1 MSSDQN
7 SFLPNISKGSI
18 FTLRHR
24 VGYFRISVKNTSILG
39 SILKD
44 VLVKNVNFF
53 AVLFITP
60 NHINFPRVT
69 EGKERGKEGDEY
81 RVMEGREREGE
92 LNTTVMFASTM
103 VYLHCISLIC
113 CRVVDSL
120 TIYIVQP
127 DL

>member
-7 SFLPNISKGSI
+7 LFLPNTSQGSI

-24 VGYFRISVKNTSILG
+24 VGYLRISVKNTSILG

-81 RVMEGREREGE
+81 RVLQRARKEGR
-92 LNTTVMFASTM
+92 N
-103 VYLHCISLIC
+103 
-113 CRVVDSL
+113 
-120 TIYIVQP
+120 
-127 DL
+127 

>member
-24 VGYFRISVKNTSILG
+24 VGYLRISVKNTSIL
-39 SILKD
+39 STR
-44 VLVKNVNFF
+44 KNVNFF

-81 RVMEGREREGE
+81 RMMERREREGE

-103 VYLHCISLIC
+103 IYLHCISLIC
-113 CRVVDSL
+113 CRVVVSL